1 MKKSADK
8 TTELKKKEILD
19 FVGKVSSY
27 LHAKKKKEILAFEIV
42 NNNKEIEYIR
52 DRIAMVR
59 ERLDEKRNAVRE
71 IELRMTEPGDKL
83 VSLQSER
90 QAAKDEYAR
99 LKDIQRDIEKNPAVL
114 EEKRLQVKDLTQ
126 DVRKA
131 SKKLEALQSAHQEA
145 LTRRNQVKEEIKV
158 HKARVGTLEEE
169 IGVMADTRDIL
180 NGRMPE
186 RIGVNDFPDF
196 QSDDIEATVRKYV
209 AEVNGTI
216 EDIGNEISA
225 LKVQIDERRIEEE
238 ALSPK
243 KARLQRRVEKLGSCI
258 TTDKDTESL
267 TAEVRGLEQ
276 DCDRLGR
283 EIKMKGEELKHI
295 EAGITELENGLKR
308 EREFESDSM
317 ERLEYLTA
325 RKREMDAIENI
336 GNEMER
342 LKNEIQRLNAEAEAN
357 KNFQDITEHV
367 KEDVEAIN
375 RSLRSAVEESK
386 ELFRQF
392 HQAVNSLMG

>member
-19 FVGKVSSY
+19 FADKVSSY

-42 NNNKEIEYIR
+42 NNNKETEYIR
-52 DRIAMVR
+52 DRISMVR

-71 IELRMTEPGDKL
+71 IELRMNEPGDKL
-83 VSLQSER
+83 ISLQSER

-114 EEKRLQVKDLTQ
+114 EEKRLQVRDLTQ

-131 SKKLEALQSAHQEA
+131 SKKLEALQSGHQEA

-158 HKARVGTLEEE
+158 HKTRVGTLEEE

-186 RIGVNDFPDF
+186 RIQVDDFPDF

-225 LKVQIDERRIEEE
+225 LKVQIDERRIDEE

-283 EIKMKGEELKHI
+283 EIKVKGEELKHI

-308 EREFESDSM
+308 ERELESVFM

-375 RSLRSAVEESK
+375 RSLRSAVEGYNQV
-386 ELFRQF
+386 FMQF
-392 HQAVNSLMG
+392 DQAVNSLVV

>member
-19 FVGKVSSY
+19 FVGRVSSY

-42 NNNKEIEYIR
+42 NNNKEAEYIR

-71 IELRMTEPGDKL
+71 IELRLSEPGNKL
-83 VSLQSER
+83 VSLQYER

-99 LKDIQRDIEKNPAVL
+99 LKDIQRHIEKNPAVL
-114 EEKRLQVKDLTQ
+114 KEKRLQVKDLTQ

-131 SKKLEALQSAHQEA
+131 SKKLEALQSGHQEA
-145 LTRRNQVKEEIKV
+145 LARRNQVEEEIKV

-186 RIGVNDFPDF
+186 RIGVDDFPDF
-196 QSDDIEATVRKYV
+196 QSDDIEATVRKYI

-216 EDIGNEISA
+216 DGIGNEISA

-267 TAEVRGLEQ
+267 TAEVRSLEQ
-276 DCDRLGR
+276 NCDRLGR
-283 EIKMKGEELKHI
+283 EIKVKGEELKHI

-308 EREFESDSM
+308 ERELESAFM

-336 GNEMER
+336 GNEMGR

-357 KNFQDITEHV
+357 KNFQDITEQV
-367 KEDVEAIN
+367 KEAVETIN
-375 RSLRSAVEESK
+375 RSLRSAVEGYNQV
-386 ELFRQF
+386 FMQF
-392 HQAVNSLMG
+392 DQAVNSLVA